1 MNYFNE
7 MLFYDDFVKNIN
19 EFNKNEFKDL
29 EIFKLEFKKKL
40 VWLCTG
46 IPTIMISL
54 YFAYVGYLHNYR
66 AINIIFSILL
76 MYMGCKH
83 VFATLKYDIRI
94 NNKVGE
100 LIYEKMHIPFQEI
113 ESCTLRESSVGKKS
127 NYQIVLSEESDLQ
140 VAASQLYNAMHQLD
154 KMNLDV
160 IIAERL
166 PEYSLG
172 VSMNDRLERASK
184 NNITLKI
191 KKWI

>member
-1 MNYFNE
+1 

-127 NYQIVLSEESDLQ
+127 NYQIVLDIITREKKQYIIPLMMNRKIEFVGNVKYKLQ
-140 VAASQLYNAMHQLD
+140 KKFN
-154 KMNLDV
+154 
-160 IIAERL
+160 II
-166 PEYSLG
+166 
-172 VSMNDRLERASK
+172 N
-184 NNITLKI
+184 
-191 KKWI
+191 